1 MNPTTQ
7 ISFLGGGNMAR
18 ALIDGLLRN
27 GFAASQLRVGE
38 PVEAQRAALARDYG
52 VTALADNREVIR
64 GAALVVLAV
73 KPQQAAQL
81 LTDLA
86 PTLAQQR
93 PLLLSIAAGLR
104 VADLAAPCPGLPIVR
119 AMPNRAA
126 LVGAGATALYATSAV
141 DPAARA
147 LAEQV
152 CGAAGLTVWVE
163 HESDLDIVTALSGS
177 GPAYFFLLAEHLA
190 TAATA
195 MGLDPGTAQLLA
207 RQTLCGAG
215 ALAAGTMTL
224 TEQREAVTSKGG
236 TTAAA
241 LAALQAGGF
250 DKLVAAAVAAA
261 THQSAQ
267 LAAQFGRP
275 QTPGA
280 TD

>member
-1 MNPTTQ
+1 MSPTTQ

-18 ALIDGLLRN
+18 AMIQGLLRD

-38 PVEAQRAALARDYG
+38 PDAAQRAALEHDYS
-52 VTALADNREVIR
+52 VTALADNQAVVA
-64 GAALVVLAV
+64 GADLVVLAV
-73 KPQQAAQL
+73 KPQHVPEL
-81 LTDLA
+81 LSGLA
-86 PTLAQQR
+86 TTLTRQR

-104 VADLAAPCPGLPIVR
+104 VADLAALCPRLPIVR

-126 LVGAGATALYATSAV
+126 LVGAGATALYASSAV

-147 LAEQV
+147 LAAQV
-152 CGAAGLTVWVE
+152 CGATGVTVWVE
-163 HESDLDIVTALSGS
+163 RESDLDIVTALSGS

-190 TAATA
+190 TAAA
-195 MGLDPGTAQLLA
+195 SQGLDSATAQLLA

-224 TEQREAVTSKGG
+224 AEQRTAITSKGG

-250 DKLVAAAVAAA
+250 DKLVTAAVAAA
-261 THQSAQ
+261 THRSAE
-267 LAAQFGRP
+267 LAAQLGRP
-275 QTPGA
+275 RNSSAP
-280 TD
+280 D

>member
-1 MNPTTQ
+1 MSPTTQ

-18 ALIDGLLRN
+18 AMIQGLLRD

-38 PVEAQRAALARDYG
+38 PVAAQRAALEHEYS
-52 VTALADNREVIR
+52 VTALADNHAVVV
-64 GAALVVLAV
+64 GADLVVLAV
-73 KPQQAAQL
+73 KPQQVPEL
-81 LTDLA
+81 LSELA
-86 PTLAQQR
+86 PTLTRRR

-104 VADLAAPCPGLPIVR
+104 VADLAALCPRLPIVR

-126 LVGAGATALYATSAV
+126 LVGAGATALYATPAV

-147 LAEQV
+147 LAAQV
-152 CGAAGLTVWVE
+152 CGATGVAVWVE
-163 HESDLDIVTALSGS
+163 RESDLDIVTALSGS

-190 TAATA
+190 TAAA
-195 MGLDPGTAQLLA
+195 SQGLDSATAQLLA

-224 TEQREAVTSKGG
+224 AEQRAAVTSKGG

-261 THQSAQ
+261 THRSAE
-267 LAAQFGRP
+267 LAAQLGRP
-275 QTPGA
+275 RNSSAP
-280 TD
+280 D